1 VGSQNNDIQVMSK
14 SYAWRPLAC
23 LPILK
28 NKLMDITDPTAQ
40 ARRRLDLYHSCL
52 APIIEEVNSL
62 IKEPFYLRF
71 ADRKI
76 RLCQAFY
83 HFCSMDGEEVAATLM
98 CSTSDCPVCECPK
111 DELDRTDVV
120 YPLRNTSKVRAAV
133 YDAREELLEED
144 GTVKRG
150 NKVYRIRY
158 RIRYRIIK
166 ISHTI
171 SQYDIAY
178 DIDVQYLPSSYLEL

>member
-1 VGSQNNDIQVMSK
+1 
-14 SYAWRPLAC
+14 
-23 LPILK
+23 
-28 NKLMDITDPTAQ
+28 
-40 ARRRLDLYHSCL
+40 
-52 APIIEEVNSL
+52 
-62 IKEPFYLRF
+62 
-71 ADRKI
+71 
-76 RLCQAFY
+76 
-83 HFCSMDGEEVAATLM
+83 MDGEEVAATLI

-158 RIRYRIIK
+158 RCIMYYRIRYRIIK

-178 DIDVQYLPSSYLEL
+178 DIDVRYLPSSYLEL